1 MATLSGQTIAN
12 TFDSILHVED
22 DTAGL
27 VASSTDSRV
36 IQDGVGA
43 NSALALAT
51 DSVRITST
59 NKLYINDVG
68 GEYISGDGTDLTI
81 AAGTDLNLTAGTDI
95 NIPVN
100 VGLRFGDGGENIET
114 DNTDFTITSG
124 GKLNLTATSDIHTAN
139 ATGVVFGH
147 TAQETISIGD
157 GATDLVPEV
166 QVLGTGQVDSSLML
180 ASFSTTAT
188 AAGAPLIAL
197 VKGGN
202 ATIGS
207 HTVVTDGE
215 ELGNI
220 IAYGDDGTDL
230 EAPAAMIQFEV
241 DGTPGTGDM
250 PGRMIFA
257 TTTDSGETLTERMRI
272 DSAGDVTFTGDLIM
286 ADGKGIDFQNDASP
300 SAGMTAEILDD
311 YEEGTWDAVVT
322 DVNSSTTMTMHGSYG
337 TGYYTKVGNLV
348 HVSGRFATTS
358 VEGLASEDIRI
369 TGLPFTVANNN
380 AARSGGGVAYGVSFD
395 ITAGESVSYY
405 GKVNTTDIILLIWD
419 ETTGQSS
426 MLASEWS
433 DDGQIML
440 GFSYRAA

>member
-27 VASSTDSRV
+27 VASAVDSRV
-36 IQDGVGA
+36 IQDGVGQS
-43 NSALALAT
+43 SALALAT

-114 DNTDFTITSG
+114 DNTDFTVTSG
-124 GKLNLTATSDIHTAN
+124 GKLNLAPTSDVHTAN

-286 ADGKGIDFQNDASP
+286 ADGKGIDFAADASP

-311 YEEGTWDAVVT
+311 YEEGTWDAQLA
-322 DVNSSTTMTMHGSYG
+322 DESGNNMTMSADD
-337 TGYYTKVGNLV
+337 GYYTKVGNLV
-348 HVSGRFATTS
+348 TCTGYFTTS
-358 VEGLASEDIRI
+358 SLGTTGAGAIRI
-369 TGLPFTVANNN
+369 YGLPFTVYSN
-380 AARSGGGVAYGVSFD
+380 AAAYAGGGAAYG
-395 ITAGESVSYY
+395 INHSVGGTISYY
-405 GKVNTTDIILLIWD
+405 AMPNATSLQLQVWDGTGGTTDLSQAEWGATGSIIV
-419 ETTGQSS
+419 
-426 MLASEWS
+426 
-433 DDGQIML
+433 